1 MKIYTRKMMMTRMNF
16 YEERERETAKAWQKH
31 KKKNEWDDIHEMK
44 DKYCEDFEE
53 MIPLWNVMK
62 NNNNM
67 GNKFHQTAR
76 IIKGKKKKSKWRGRR
91 RQKSEVKK
99 KEKLI

>member
-1 MKIYTRKMMMTRMNF
+1 MKK
-16 YEERERETAKAWQKH
+16 EKEKQQKQKH

-44 DKYCEDFEE
+44 DKYYEDFEE

-76 IIKGKKKKSKWRGRR
+76 IIKRKKQMKWKKKTKKW
-91 RQKSEVKK
+91 SEEEGKTYIRN
-99 KEKLI
+99 L

>member
-1 MKIYTRKMMMTRMNF
+1 MKIYTRKMVMTRRNF
-16 YEERERETAKAWQKH
+16 YEESMRKTAKAQDEEEEE
-31 KKKNEWDDIHEMK
+31 NEWDDIHEMK

-67 GNKFHQTAR
+67 ENKFHQTAR
-76 IIKGKKKKSKWRGRR
+76 IIKKKSKWMNEWRR
-91 RQKSEVKK
+91 R
-99 KEKLI
+99 